1 MPNHC
6 LCRQQFFLS
15 RGTLRHPQASCEM
28 SSLQCVLGLPQ
39 DLILVGHAQLLLMWR
54 SSSDSILSPSWMAK
68 LLTLSLGERS
78 VTLWRKLISACF
90 YLQSHLFCQ
99 YPELVTIGEGGTQND
114 CFTVRS
120 AFLQSPNLSISRFPH
135 EQDHDICMNS
145 STWANNLCSLRLRT
159 MAPRFGGTNFH
170 SHNFTFGCDPLQ

>member
-54 SSSDSILSPSWMAK
+54 SSDSILSCLDGKTPHPISRREVSDPMEKTYFCLLLFAISSFLSVPRARDHRWGRDIEWLFYCTFCISLVSQSVNLSLPSWTRPWYMYE
-68 LLTLSLGERS
+68 LFHLG
-78 VTLWRKLISACF
+78 
-90 YLQSHLFCQ
+90 Q
-99 YPELVTIGEGGTQND
+99 
-114 CFTVRS
+114 
-120 AFLQSPNLSISRFPH
+120 
-135 EQDHDICMNS
+135 
-145 STWANNLCSLRLRT
+145 
-159 MAPRFGGTNFH
+159 
-170 SHNFTFGCDPLQ
+170 